1 MYNLRYLSLAACGYG
16 EIYVVYELVVTIR
29 RILVNLTELQL
40 AELDR
45 MVKKGEYSN
54 RAEAVRYAVRELIE
68 KKKLE
73 ELEEKAV

>member
-1 MYNLRYLSLAACGYG
+1 
-16 EIYVVYELVVTIR
+16 VVTIR
-29 RILVNLTELQL
+29 RILINLTELQL

-54 RAEAVRYAVRELIE
+54 RAEAVREATRTLIE

-73 ELEEKAV
+73 EMEEVG

>member
-1 MYNLRYLSLAACGYG
+1 MSNTRYLNLATCGHG
-16 EIYVVYELVVTIR
+16 KIYVVYELVVTIR

-40 AELDR
+40 AELDS

-54 RAEAVRYAVRELIE
+54 RAEAVREAARELIE